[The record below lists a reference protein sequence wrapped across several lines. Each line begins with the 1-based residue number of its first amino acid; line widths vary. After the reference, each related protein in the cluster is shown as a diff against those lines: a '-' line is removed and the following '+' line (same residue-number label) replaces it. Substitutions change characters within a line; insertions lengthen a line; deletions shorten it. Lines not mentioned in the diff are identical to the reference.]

1 MATETR
7 TRYRA
12 STAGK
17 AGKYVQKATGGTATR
32 RTKTVV
38 IDKGQV
44 RTSTKK
50 KPTIRATTLTTT
62 RRGNNT
68 RTR

>member
-50 KPTIRATTLTTT
+50 KPTIRTAASKTT